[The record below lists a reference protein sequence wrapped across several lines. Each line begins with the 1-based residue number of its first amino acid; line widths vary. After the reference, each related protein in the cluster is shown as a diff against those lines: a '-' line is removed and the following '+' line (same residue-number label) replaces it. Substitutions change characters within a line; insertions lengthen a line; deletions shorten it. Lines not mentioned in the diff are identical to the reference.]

1 MLITFLSYTTFSL
14 SCASETLA
22 ENIPSFFERTLS
34 MFLAQ
39 DAQVIPSTLKD
50 ASSLLLFTSSG
61 V

>member
-50 ASSLLLFTSSG
+50 ASSLFLFTSSG